1 LREFA
6 VRMALGARSSDIVRL
21 VLIQA
26 VALAM
31 TGVAIGV
38 AVALPLTPMLRALL
52 FGVTSNDPATF
63 VAVGIALVAIAAAA
77 CCLPARRAISVDPS
91 LMLRRD

>member
-1 LREFA
+1 
-6 VRMALGARSSDIVRL
+6 MALGAQRSDIVRL

-31 TGVAIGV
+31 TGVAIG
-38 AVALPLTPMLRALL
+38 ASVALQLTPMLRALL

-63 VAVGIALVAIAAAA
+63 VAVGIALVAVAAAA
-77 CCLPARRAISVDPS
+77 CYLPARRAISVDPS
-91 LMLRRD
+91 LVLRRDV